1 MLSGKTFWKGVR
13 KMKREILY
21 PELTTL
27 YGDGGNMLLFKQCCN
42 DAVFRETGLEEI
54 PWFVSEDVDF
64 ICIGSMS
71 EPKQLLVR
79 EKLRPHKER
88 IIELIEKGTVFL
100 VTGNALELFGQYIED
115 RKERIEMLGIFD
127 YHAQRNLD
135 KRLNYIVLAQYE
147 ELPVVA
153 VKSQFSQI
161 YGLDEHHF
169 MKVIKGLGDNEGSEY
184 EGIHYRNF
192 FGTYCLGP
200 LLVYNPQ
207 FTRSLLKLCGQK
219 GEIVFEKELEE
230 AYDERLRKYRHPD
243 SPAVLG
249 HGFI

>member
-1 MLSGKTFWKGVR
+1 
-13 KMKREILY
+13 MKREILY
-21 PELTTL
+21 PEVTTL
-27 YGDGGNMLLFKQCCN
+27 YGDGGNMLLFRQCCN
-42 DAVFRETGLEEI
+42 DAVFRETALDET
-54 PWFVSEDVDF
+54 PWFVNEDVDL
-64 ICIGSMS
+64 ICMGSMS
-71 EPKQLLVR
+71 EPKQLLVL
-79 EKLRPHKER
+79 EKLKPYKER

-100 VTGNALELFGQYIED
+100 ITGNAMELFGQYIED
-115 RKERIEMLGIFD
+115 KKEKIGMLGIFD
-127 YHAQRNLD
+127 YHAVRRLD
-135 KRLNYIVLAQYE
+135 KRLNYIVLAQFE
-147 ELPVVA
+147 DMPVVA

-161 YGLDEHHF
+161 RGLDENHF
-169 MKVIKGLGDNEGSEY
+169 MKMIKGLGDNEDSEY

-207 FTRSLLKLCGQK
+207 FTKHLLQLCGQK